1 MPRQFCPGIFWF
13 RFAAV
18 ALRRI
23 GAHSLMIH
31 TLLSAVYL
39 DLEFISSPAK
49 LCKAQTDNRLHVVKA
64 HFQYGIFS
72 NACFLLCYLPL
83 LVTNGSGSL
92 SGCRRQQCEKKINI
106 HCITTLFSSCCRDL
120 QQGADGID
128 TTQTNSL
135 DSRHHLYRIIESTD

>member
-23 GAHSLMIH
+23 GAHFLMMH

-49 LCKAQTDNRLHVVKA
+49 LCKAQADNRLHVAKA
-64 HFQYGIFS
+64 HFQYGIFL
-72 NACFLLCYLPL
+72 NACSVTFLLCCLPL
-83 LVTNGSGSL
+83 LVTNRNSSL
-92 SGCRRQQCEKKINI
+92 
-106 HCITTLFSSCCRDL
+106 
-120 QQGADGID
+120 
-128 TTQTNSL
+128 
-135 DSRHHLYRIIESTD
+135 

>member
-23 GAHSLMIH
+23 GAHFLMIP

-92 SGCRRQQCEKKINI
+92 SGCRKQQCRKKKTSIASQ
-106 HCITTLFSSCCRDL
+106 LSSPHAV
-120 QQGADGID
+120 G
-128 TTQTNSL
+128 TY
-135 DSRHHLYRIIESTD
+135 SRGQMGYNTDDFTEQSSSPVPDH

>member
-23 GAHSLMIH
+23 GAHFLMIH
-31 TLLSAVYL
+31 TLLSAVHL

-92 SGCRRQQCEKKINI
+92 SGCRKQQCKKKIYI
-106 HCITTLFSSCCRDL
+106 SIASQLSSPHAVGTYSRGQIGYNTDDFAE
-120 QQGADGID
+120 Q
-128 TTQTNSL
+128 SL
-135 DSRHHLYRIIESTD
+135 SPVPDH